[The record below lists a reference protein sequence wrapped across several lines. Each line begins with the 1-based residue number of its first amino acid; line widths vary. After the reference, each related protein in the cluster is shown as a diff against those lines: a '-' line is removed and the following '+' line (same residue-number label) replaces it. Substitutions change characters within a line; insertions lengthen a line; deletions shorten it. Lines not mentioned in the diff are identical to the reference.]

1 MKNGNHFI
9 FSIYSENDKLL
20 NFERVSLKTAENSY
34 KHILK
39 FIKKIGLKNYE
50 VWYNKVNSEPQK
62 IVMSYQEYEPCKET
76 IIFEKSYEDFIN
88 DLEIM

>member
-9 FSIYSENDKLL
+9 FSIYSENNKIL
-20 NFERVSLKTAENSY
+20 NFERISLKTAENSY

-39 FIKKIGLKNYE
+39 FIKNIGLKQYE
-50 VWYNKVNSEPQK
+50 TWYNKVNNNPKK
-62 IVMSYQEYEPCKET
+62 IVMSYQNYDTCKE
-76 IIFEKSYEDFIN
+76 IIFFEKSYEDFIN